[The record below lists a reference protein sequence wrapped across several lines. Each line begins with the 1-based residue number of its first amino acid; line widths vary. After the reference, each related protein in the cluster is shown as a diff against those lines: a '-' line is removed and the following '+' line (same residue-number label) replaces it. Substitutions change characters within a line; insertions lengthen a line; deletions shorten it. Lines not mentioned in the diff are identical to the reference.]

1 MSLLGYGIQEPH
13 GVGPGAFQAEETE
26 SSKWGIWR
34 ELSAVDIALCGKVEE
49 RVETARGSGCIQQI
63 MVL

>member
-1 MSLLGYGIQEPH
+1 MGYGIQEPH
-13 GVGPGAFQAEETE
+13 GVGSGAFQAEETE

-49 RVETARGSGCIQQI
+49 RVETARGSGCI
-63 MVL
+63 